1 MIPIILD
8 MDPGIDDAVALSIA
22 LTNPNFD
29 IKLLTSVAGNVSVDK
44 TTANLLKL
52 TTFLIDKK
60 YLLPR
65 VHQSLSKGVC

>member
-52 TTFLIDKK
+52 TTFFN
-60 YLLPR
+60 R
-65 VHQSLSKGVC
+65 